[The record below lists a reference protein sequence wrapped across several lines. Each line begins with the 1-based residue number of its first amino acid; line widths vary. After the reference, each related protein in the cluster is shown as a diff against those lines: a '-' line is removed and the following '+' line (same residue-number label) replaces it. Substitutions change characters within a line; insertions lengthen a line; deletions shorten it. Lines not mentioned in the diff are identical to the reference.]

1 MSDPWRRRLA
11 TLRGR
16 FGSAATEP
24 ADRKPLVATLPL
36 ADVRHM
42 CDLPPFPLQDVLGPE
57 CWMAGGR
64 IVRWFRDGSDTRGG
78 DFDLCF
84 PSLEA
89 VRVALRGLLMQGFR
103 LKGLRA
109 WRERICFRCGS
120 RVGAID
126 HHLIQRCLLAAVEL
140 VSPQGQLVQL
150 STSHLYPT
158 PEELVLD
165 VDLTICQL
173 ATDGQHLYYSATAL
187 YDLSRERF
195 GLGCINYPP
204 LTLLRIF
211 KYGCRGFRPRG
222 DVWAKVLAAWWHWRR
237 RRRRPPRRG
246 P

>member
-1 MSDPWRRRLA
+1 VGASPHW
-11 TLRGR
+11 
-16 FGSAATEP
+16 
-24 ADRKPLVATLPL
+24 K
-36 ADVRHM
+36 
-42 CDLPPFPLQDVLGPE
+42 
-57 CWMAGGR
+57 
-64 IVRWFRDGSDTRGG
+64 WFREVKL
-78 DFDLCF
+78 DLC
-84 PSLEA
+84 PRCAMLRA
-89 VRVALRGLLMQGFR
+89 RDRRVAFDDIV
-103 LKGLRA
+103 
-109 WRERICFRCGS
+109 E
-120 RVGAID
+120 ID